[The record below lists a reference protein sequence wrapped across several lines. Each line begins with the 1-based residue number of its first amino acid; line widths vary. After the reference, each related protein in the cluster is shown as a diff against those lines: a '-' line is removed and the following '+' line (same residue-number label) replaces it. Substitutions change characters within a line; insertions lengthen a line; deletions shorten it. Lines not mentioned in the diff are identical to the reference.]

1 MEIELGGELRLHQG
15 MGHQP
20 FALNLMACL
29 TLRSRD
35 GFLHVK
41 LWLARFR
48 LIQECW
54 RAAKVYKELHPEASL
69 VTFSWEW
76 VRGNWKSAN
85 PKVTPLYASS

>member
-1 MEIELGGELRLHQG
+1 VEIELGGELRLHQG
-15 MGHQP
+15 MELQP
-20 FALNLMACL
+20 LALNLMACR

-54 RAAKVYKELHPEASL
+54 RAAKVYQEFTPEASL
-69 VTFSWEW
+69 VTFFWER
-76 VRGNWKSAN
+76 VRGNRKSAN
-85 PKVTPLYASS
+85 PKVTPV